1 MNIFTNWAPGF
12 FWRSTYSVGLRIS
25 CIVVL
30 CTVYCQNPS
39 SRDWTRC
46 IKSAKDI
53 TGPSMATDRKSWQ
66 RVVWLLLPSLYV
78 AGIIID
84 INMNISLLWVGTT
97 AMYMACVLVAICWIL
112 AVALAVMMD
121 VCVHFW
127 QLFLG
132 IATSLPW
139 ICSRHFHFIQHI
151 HSLVFLVTTCPL
163 QLMCTP
169 LSSPCIN
176 QKFYLCFQFH
186 SICMCH
192 FFPPTK
198 K

>member
-1 MNIFTNWAPGF
+1 MTNWTSLI
-12 FWRSTYSVGLRIS
+12 FWRSTYSLGLRSS

-66 RVVWLLLPSLYV
+66 RVVWVLLPSLYV

-84 INMNISLLWVGTT
+84 INMNISLLQVGTI
-97 AMYMACVLVAICWIL
+97 AMYVACVVVAACWIL
-112 AVALAVMMD
+112 AVELAVMMV
-121 VCVHFW
+121 VCVHFR

-132 IATSLPW
+132 TATSLPW
-139 ICSRHFHFIQHI
+139 ICNRYFHFTNIFI
-151 HSLVFLVTTCPL
+151 LLSFWSLHAYCSWCAL
-163 QLMCTP
+163 
-169 LSSPCIN
+169 N
-176 QKFYLCFQFH
+176 
-186 SICMCH
+186 
-192 FFPPTK
+192 
-198 K
+198 